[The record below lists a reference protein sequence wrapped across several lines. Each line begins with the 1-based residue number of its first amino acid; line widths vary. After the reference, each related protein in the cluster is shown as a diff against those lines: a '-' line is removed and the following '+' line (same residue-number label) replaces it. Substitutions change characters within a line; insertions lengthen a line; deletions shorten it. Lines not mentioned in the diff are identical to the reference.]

1 MPLIPLF
8 VQNEVEV
15 AALILGVTNLTGKV
29 EDISLIGEEEARNLT
44 GKKSSVSLIGKV
56 PT

>member
-8 VQNEVEV
+8 IQNEV
-15 AALILGVTNLTGKV
+15 AALIIGITNLIGKV
-29 EDISLIGEEEARNLT
+29 EDISLTGEGESCNLT
-44 GKKSSVSLIGKV
+44 GKGSSISLIGKV